1 MQTLCVRHLYRSPG
15 CALFLQASAGRK
27 GKTEHEDTEFP
38 EGVGNMLRRMVP
50 DPEVPEEG
58 KAGS

>member
-1 MQTLCVRHLYRSPG
+1 MQTLRVRHLYRSPG
-15 CALFLQASAGRK
+15 CALFLQAKR
-27 GKTEHEDTEFP
+27 KTEHEDTEFP

-50 DPEVPEEG
+50 DPEVPKEG